1 MEDRMKTKTR
11 TILGRSLSGLLLLL
25 LAAGCGGGQT
35 TVTPEPD
42 VAGEDLGDWEF
53 SIGDASLDLV
63 VPDNGAPPDVV
74 PDSVPPVDVPPILDV
89 TDTKEDIPWGEDL
102 IPDQQTDGWQG
113 GPCEDHDDCPGGYCV
128 EFPAGSG
135 DKICA
140 MTCLEECPDD
150 LECRWVYLEG
160 GEPISV
166 CLPPVDVLCKVCASD
181 VECLYEGAH
190 CVKGAAPY
198 GYCGTPCDLDAP
210 DCPAGFEC
218 ADGVPGDT
226 FPVAQCVPADTSCC
240 VTGAWLD
247 CDDENPCT
255 ADSCHP
261 SLGCQ
266 HSAQD
271 AECSGPAPCTQYLC
285 VGGECV
291 GWPISEDLTWDG
303 EDDDCDGETD
313 EDVVQGLQVNY
324 YGFGGGAAWLVG
336 GGLKIRGRLNAPTFR
351 GTATGGGLRVRPG
364 MPLSQ

>member
-1 MEDRMKTKTR
+1 MNYLSR
-11 TILGRSLSGLLLLL
+11 TFAALALGAVFSLVACG
-25 LAAGCGGGQT
+25 GGGQT
-35 TVTPEPD
+35 TVTPDPD
-42 VAGEDLGDWEF
+42 LTDEDLGDWEYRI
-53 SIGDASLDLV
+53 SDAIVDLV
-63 VPDNGAPPDVV
+63 PDEVDPKDLGSDGAPPTDTA
-74 PDSVPPVDVPPILDV
+74 PDLP
-89 TDTKEDIPWGEDL
+89 DTKEDVPWNADL

-113 GPCEDHDDCPGGYCV
+113 GPCEEHDDCPGGYCV
-128 EFPAGSG
+128 EFPPGS
-135 DKICA
+135 DEKICA
-140 MTCLEECPDD
+140 MTCLEECPDG

-190 CVKGAAPY
+190 CIKGDAPY
-198 GYCGTPCDLDAP
+198 GYCGTPCDLQAP
-210 DCPAGFEC
+210 ACPEGFQC
-218 ADGVPGDT
+218 AEGVEGDG
-226 FPVAQCVPADTSCC
+226 FPTPQCVPADASCC

-266 HSAQD
+266 HDPQD

-291 GWPISEDLTWDG
+291 GWPITEDLTWDG

-313 EDVVQGLQVNY
+313 EDVVQGLQVNH

-336 GGLKIRGRLNAPTFR
+336 GGMKIRGRLNAPTFR
-351 GTATGGGLRVRPG
+351 GKSSGGGLLLRPG